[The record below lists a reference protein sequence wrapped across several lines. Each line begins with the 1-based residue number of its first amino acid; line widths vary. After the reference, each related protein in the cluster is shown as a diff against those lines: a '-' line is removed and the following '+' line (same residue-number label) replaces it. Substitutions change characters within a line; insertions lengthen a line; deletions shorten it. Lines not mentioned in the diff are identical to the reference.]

1 MNRAVFL
8 DRDGIINKEIG
19 DYVYRLEDFE
29 INDGVIDALKHWRSL
44 GFKLIV
50 ITNQGGI
57 AKGLYGHAEVHR
69 VHDYLNSALNQ
80 EGIHFDEIYYSPH
93 HHDYGNSL
101 SRKPG
106 SLMIERGL
114 ARFNIDPSKSFM
126 IGDRPRDI
134 EAAEAVGVKGYL
146 IEANTD
152 LRTLFDRVN

>member
-1 MNRAVFL
+1 MNKAVFL
-8 DRDGIINKEIG
+8 DRDGIVNKEIG

-29 INDGVIDALKHWRSL
+29 INDGLIEALKHWRSL

-69 VHDYLNSALNQ
+69 MHDYLNSVLNQ

-93 HHDYGNSL
+93 HPDYGNSL
-101 SRKPG
+101 GRKPG

-114 ARFNIDPSKSFM
+114 ARFNIDPAQSFM
-126 IGDRPRDI
+126 LGDRPRDI
-134 EAAEAVGVKGYL
+134 EAAEAVGVKGIL
-146 IEANTD
+146 VEANTD
-152 LRTLFDRVN
+152 LRTLFDRVK